1 VVFSLTDHL
10 LHQAVSHFPQSAIS
24 IQRDFSQS
32 QNSVDQI
39 ESQNGIDTNSVSS
52 FTLPVTVST
61 LKACFLAARPKTL
74 PAAIVPVWVGCVLAW
89 KLTGK
94 FDLVLALCTLGGA
107 VAIQIA
113 TNFFNDAIDSR
124 KGADTD
130 RRLGPTRVTASGML
144 NSKTVMQVGS
154 GFLALALVFGI
165 VLFQARG
172 WPIVYIGIPSL
183 FLAYGYTGGPFP
195 LAYRGMGE
203 LFVILFFGLVAVAGT
218 VFVQT
223 GNWPR
228 EALLL
233 GLQIGLLSAILI
245 SINNLRDRD
254 EDASTG
260 KGTLAVRFGPK
271 FAVAIIWLEVKLAVF
286 LGLGWIAFNQP
297 TLAIAGAPV
306 FLIGLRI
313 IWGVLTFPP
322 GPAFNRLLALGG
334 IQLIV
339 FAALFQIAAVLAT

>member
-1 VVFSLTDHL
+1 MT
-10 LHQAVSHFPQSAIS
+10 I
-24 IQRDFSQS
+24 
-32 QNSVDQI
+32 
-39 ESQNGIDTNSVSS
+39 
-52 FTLPVTVST
+52 ST

-74 PAAIVPVWVGCVLAW
+74 PAAIVPVWAGCVLAW

-94 FDLVLALCTLGGA
+94 FDLSLAIYTLGGA

-113 TNFFNDAIDSR
+113 TNFFNDAIDSW

-130 RRLGPTRVTASGML
+130 HRLGPTRVTASGML
-144 NSKTVMQVGS
+144 KSKTVMQVAT
-154 GFLALALVFGI
+154 GFLGI
-165 VLFQARG
+165 AVLCGVLLFQARG
-172 WPIVYIGIPSL
+172 LPIVYIGIPSL

-218 VFVQT
+218 VFIQIES
-223 GNWPR
+223 WPR
-228 EALLL
+228 ESLLL

-260 KGTLAVRFGPK
+260 KRTLAVRFGPK
-271 FAVAIIWLEVKLAVF
+271 FAVAVIWLEVKLAAF

-334 IQLIV
+334 IQLVV
-339 FAALFQIAAVLAT
+339 FAALFQIAAVLAS